1 MAKLSNKKLLAIVM
15 VLSLMI
21 TILVYNYLQGIEK
34 KMALQDGVSVIVA
47 KTDIAPKTKITAEMV
62 REVKVPP
69 EYVQPGA
76 VQSLDKVVGIVA
88 REAIVSGE
96 QVSER
101 RLVREGKSVGFTGII
116 PYDKRAVTVAVT
128 EMTGVAGFIKPGDY
142 VDVIVTFDTMAA
154 GDNVSNIIMQNILV
168 LAVNR
173 DMEMNVA
180 EPTTAKDVKDNAKDI
195 NKMGTVTIAV
205 TPDDAIKLGLA
216 EDKGKVR
223 LALRPYLPQSSMV
236 LTQAMTPKDLVG
248 EHTPIKSGQLP
259 EKTPAQT
266 APPVQSAPVSYTT
279 PPIPVGRQEVKSKR
293 ISNYNGIQVIR
304 GTKIESGF

>member
-34 KMALQDGVSVIVA
+34 KMAIQDGVSVIIA

-62 REVKVPP
+62 SEVKVPP
-69 EYVQPGA
+69 AYVQPGV

-128 EMTGVAGFIKPGDY
+128 EMTGVAGFIKPGDC
-142 VDVIVTFDTMAA
+142 VDVIVTFDTMAV

-173 DMEMNVA
+173 EMEINVA
-180 EPTTAKDVKDNAKDI
+180 ETAPAKESTKEL

-205 TPDDAIKLGLA
+205 TPGEAIKLSLA

-223 LALRPYLPQSSMV
+223 LVLRPYLPQNSMV
-236 LTQAMTPKDLVG
+236 LTEAVTPKDLVG
-248 EHTPIKSGQLP
+248 EHTSVKGGQSSA
-259 EKTPAQT
+259 KAPAQT
-266 APPVQSAPVSYTT
+266 APA
-279 PPIPVGRQEVKSKR
+279 IPVARQEVKSKR

-304 GTKIESGF
+304 GTKVESGF

>member
-34 KMALQDGVSVIVA
+34 KMVLQDGVSVIVA

-62 REVKVPP
+62 REVKVPT

-142 VDVIVTFDTMAA
+142 VDVIVTFDTMAV

-173 DMEMNVA
+173 EMEMNVTESA
-180 EPTTAKDVKDNAKDI
+180 TVKDVKDNTKDL

-205 TPDDAIKLGLA
+205 TPGEAIKIGLA

-223 LALRPYLPQSSMV
+223 LVLRPYLPQNSMV
-236 LTQAMTPKDLVG
+236 LTEAMTPKDLVG
-248 EHTPIKSGQLP
+248 EHRGGQLP
-259 EKTPAQT
+259 AKAPAQT
-266 APPVQSAPVSYTT
+266 APPVQARTAPA
-279 PPIPVGRQEVKSKR
+279 IPVERQEVKSKR

-304 GTKIESGF
+304 GTKVESGF

>member
-34 KMALQDGVSVIVA
+34 KMAIQDGVSVIVA

-101 RLVREGKSVGFTGII
+101 RLVRGGKSVGFTGII

-142 VDVIVTFDTMAA
+142 VDVIVTFDTMAV

-173 DMEMNVA
+173 EMEMNAA
-180 EPTTAKDVKDNAKDI
+180 ESATAKDVKDNAKDI

-205 TPDDAIKLGLA
+205 TPGEAIKLGLA

-223 LALRPYLPQSSMV
+223 LVLRPYLPQNSMV
-236 LTQAMTPKDLVG
+236 LTEAMTPKDLVG
-248 EHTPIKSGQLP
+248 EHRAKA
-259 EKTPAQT
+259 PAQT
-266 APPVQSAPVSYTT
+266 APPVQAAPAARTA
-279 PPIPVGRQEVKSKR
+279 PAIPVERQEVKSKR

-304 GTKIESGF
+304 GTKVESGF